1 MMTLI
6 NKVIITSFNKSSTD
20 VLFIKLVKDFYSIAG
35 LCLLLDINRNRYNYL
50 VRTNG
55 LDSKIVELRKKAQNE

>member
-20 VLFIKLVKDFYSIAG
+20 VLFIKLVKDFYSITG
-35 LCLLLDINRNRYNYL
+35 LCVLLHINRNRYNYL
-50 VRTNG
+50 VRTNQ
-55 LDSKIVELRKKAQNE
+55 LDSKIVELRKEILK